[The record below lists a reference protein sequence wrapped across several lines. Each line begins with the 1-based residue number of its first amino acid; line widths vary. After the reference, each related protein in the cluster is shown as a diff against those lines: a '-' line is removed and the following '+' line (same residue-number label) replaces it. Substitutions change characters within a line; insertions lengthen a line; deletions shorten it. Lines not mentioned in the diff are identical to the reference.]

1 VTDGRRRKGRR
12 GQAQGGAA
20 PRGNAPRPRALVIPR
35 IWILVLLA
43 LILAFVAVVRLRLLN
58 TPLERDEGEYAYA
71 GQLILQGVPPYQL
84 AYNMKLPGT
93 YGAYALILA
102 LFGQSAIAVHLGLLL
117 VNAATILLVFALG
130 RRLFGNLAGIAAA
143 AGYAILSITPSV
155 YGTAAHATHFVV
167 LPALAGAYLLLLAG
181 ERNKGW
187 LYVSSGVLLGLAFV
201 MKQHGAVFVLFGL
214 LYLLIARWRSGLQQ
228 VLRPMAL
235 LGGGA
240 ALPFALTCLILLGAG
255 VFQRFWFWT
264 FSYAREY
271 VSEAPL
277 ASAWSTFA
285 TEFAAVAAPT
295 KLLWLL
301 GAIGA
306 AAIARDRGR
315 RPQMLF
321 IGLFLACSALGV
333 CVGFYFRPHY
343 FILVLPAVAI
353 LIGAAVGTLA
363 EFLASRRF
371 PAAAAFGLPA
381 LLLALALAPTLV
393 AEGRPLFQLTPDQ
406 FSRET
411 YGNNPFLEAREI
423 GRYLTE
429 HAAPDARIAVVGS
442 EPEIYFYSRRKSATG
457 FIYTYALMEEQ
468 PFARQMQEQMIAEIE
483 KASPEYLVFVNVPTS
498 WVPRE
503 HSERLLITWYQR
515 YAPEHY
521 DLVGVVD
528 LLPDESVYRW
538 GAEAPTYAL
547 RSPANVYV
555 LKRRAA

>member
-1 VTDGRRRKGRR
+1 VSDGRRRKGRR
-12 GQAQGGAA
+12 GQAQGGAP
-20 PRGNAPRPRALVIPR
+20 PRGTAPRPRALAIPR
-35 IWILVLLA
+35 IWILVLLT
-43 LILAFVAVVRLRLLN
+43 LILAFVAVVRLRLMN

-102 LFGQSAIAVHLGLLL
+102 LFGQSASAVHLGLLL
-117 VNAATILLVFALG
+117 VNAAAILLVFALG
-130 RRLFGNLAGIAAA
+130 RRLLGGVAGIAAA
-143 AGYAILSITPSV
+143 AGYAVLTLTPSV
-155 YGTAAHATHFVV
+155 YGMAAHATHFVV
-167 LPALAGAYLLLLAG
+167 LPALAGAYLLLLAE

-187 LYVSSGVLLGLAFV
+187 MYVLSGVLLGLAFV

-214 LYLLIARWRSGLQQ
+214 LYLLIARWRRGLAL

-235 LGGGA
+235 LGAGA
-240 ALPFALTCLILLGAG
+240 VLPFTLTCLILLGAG
-255 VFQRFWFWT
+255 VFQQFWFWT

-301 GAIGA
+301 GAFGA
-306 AAIARDRGR
+306 AAVVRDKKRRAQAR
-315 RPQMLF
+315 F
-321 IGLFLACSALGV
+321 IGPFLLCSALGV

-353 LIGAAVGTLA
+353 LIGAVVGAAGEYLATKRVPAAVGY
-363 EFLASRRF
+363 
-371 PAAAAFGLPA
+371 GLPA
-381 LLLALALAPTLV
+381 LLLAIAIAPTLV
-393 AEGRPLFQLTPDQ
+393 AEARPFFQLSPDEY
-406 FSRET
+406 SRAT
-411 YGNNPFLEAREI
+411 YGHNPFLEAREI

-429 HAAPDARIAVVGS
+429 HAAPDARIAVIGS

-483 KASPEYLVFVNVPTS
+483 KTKPGYLVFVNVPTS

-503 HSERLLITWYQR
+503 HSERLLVTWYQR
-515 YAPEHY
+515 YAAEHY

-528 LLPDESVYRW
+528 ILPDESVYRW
-538 GAEAPTYAL
+538 GAEAPTYTL

-555 LKRRAA
+555 LKRKAA